1 MLFGRA
7 LGGRFKNCMHFCEG
21 SIATSRY
28 ARSVSTK
35 QLIGAIAQDCGP
47 ATMAWCVGVSEGGRA
62 FDLPWVRPLTLRYS
76 ETQLRPMRYFL
87 VVDVQ
92 RDHSF
97 DDLSDVAIWAELRL
111 SDRGRADVTAYQSLD
126 DMLADKKRKI
136 GAFTVCKSR
145 M

>member
-1 MLFGRA
+1 
-7 LGGRFKNCMHFCEG
+7 MHFCEG

-35 QLIGAIAQDCGP
+35 QLIDAIAQDCGP
-47 ATMAWCVGVSEGGRA
+47 ATMAWCAGVSEGGRA

-76 ETQLRPMRYFL
+76 ETQLRPLRYFL

-97 DDLSDVAIWAELRL
+97 DDLSEVAIWAEIRL
-111 SDRGRADVTAYQSLD
+111 SDRGRADVTAYKSLN

-136 GAFTVCKSR
+136 GAFTVWKSR

>member
-1 MLFGRA
+1 
-7 LGGRFKNCMHFCEG
+7 
-21 SIATSRY
+21 
-28 ARSVSTK
+28 
-35 QLIGAIAQDCGP
+35 
-47 ATMAWCVGVSEGGRA
+47 
-62 FDLPWVRPLTLRYS
+62 
-76 ETQLRPMRYFL
+76 MRYFL

-92 RDHSF
+92 GDHSF
-97 DDLSDVAIWAELRL
+97 DDLSDVAIWAEIRL

>member
-1 MLFGRA
+1 
-7 LGGRFKNCMHFCEG
+7 
-21 SIATSRY
+21 
-28 ARSVSTK
+28 
-35 QLIGAIAQDCGP
+35 
-47 ATMAWCVGVSEGGRA
+47 MAWCAGVSEGGRA

-76 ETQLRPMRYFL
+76 ETQLRPLRYFL

-97 DDLSDVAIWAELRL
+97 DDLSDVALWAEIRL

-136 GAFTVCKSR
+136 GAFTVWKSR